1 MNCDSAYRLKA
12 TEDSGDEE
20 SQSKD
25 NQKVEKGPLVS
36 RALVTIKTALHSLV
50 SFY

>member
-1 MNCDSAYRLKA
+1 LKA

-25 NQKVEKGPLVS
+25 NQKAEKSPLVS
-36 RALVTIKTALHSLV
+36 RTETLLMMEVH
-50 SFY
+50 